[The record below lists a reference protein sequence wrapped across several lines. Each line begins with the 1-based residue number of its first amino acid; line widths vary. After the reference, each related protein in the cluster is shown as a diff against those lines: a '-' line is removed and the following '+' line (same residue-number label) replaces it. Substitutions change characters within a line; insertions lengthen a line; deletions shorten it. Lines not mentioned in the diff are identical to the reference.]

1 MSSQPPPEGPAGAPS
16 RPVQLKG
23 RIDDA
28 TADGIYSN
36 IASLMMNRSEFFI
49 DFGRLVPGR
58 NDVKV
63 HTRVILSPAHARD
76 LARVLTLNI
85 EEYERKF
92 GPIPGEPGD
101 PRKVGF

>member
-1 MSSQPPPEGPAGAPS
+1 MSGDSRQDPGSAP
-16 RPVQLKG
+16 RHAAQLKG
-23 RIDDA
+23 RIDDG

-36 IASLMMNRSEFFI
+36 IASIMMNRSEFFI

-58 NDVKV
+58 ADVKV

-85 EEYERKF
+85 EEYEKKF
-92 GPIPGEPGD
+92 GAIPGDPSD